1 MGSNRLDRLMASQ
14 RAASC
19 LIALLLMCSLSG
31 CFGEEGAIQKTGN
44 ETYPDIWGRHTLEW
58 NTSHT
63 HSFLLN
69 PGPHYALDVQ
79 EANIEVDTTGVWEGG
94 PNSAIV
100 HLSYWLP
107 SNTQEGEE
115 VPVIAVVSPYFSYGQ
130 PGDESSPTN
139 VVGGGRGEFIYD
151 NFIPHGYAF
160 AQVAVF
166 AQSSQK
172 RLSYFRRCVV
182 QQ

>member
-1 MGSNRLDRLMASQ
+1 MI
-14 RAASC
+14 AALF
-19 LIALLLMCSLSG
+19 LITTLSG
-31 CFGEEGAIQKTGN
+31 CFGAEDSASQMKD
-44 ETYPDIWGRHTLEW
+44 ETYPDIWDRHTLEW

-69 PGPHYALDVQ
+69 PGPHFALDVQ

-107 SNTQEGEE
+107 SNTQEGEQ
-115 VPVIAVVSPYFSYGQ
+115 VPVIPVVSPYFSYGQ

-151 NFIPHGYAF
+151 NYIPHG
-160 AQVAVF
+160 
-166 AQSSQK
+166 
-172 RLSYFRRCVV
+172 LSLIHI
-182 QQ
+182 